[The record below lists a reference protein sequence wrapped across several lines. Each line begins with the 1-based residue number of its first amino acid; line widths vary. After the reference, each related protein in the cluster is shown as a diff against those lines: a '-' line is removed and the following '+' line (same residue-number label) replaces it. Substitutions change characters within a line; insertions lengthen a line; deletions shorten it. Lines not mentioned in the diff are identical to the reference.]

1 MYNLTT
7 SPTNQQPKAQL
18 VPVSQDNIA
27 LNLGLF
33 TSSLG
38 GRIYPPPHFV
48 KLSQI
53 LTKQFLCYKSLGLI
67 AYAFKTYTYC
77 VWLLSK
83 HVAQQTN

>member
-38 GRIYPPPHFV
+38 GRIYPP
-48 KLSQI
+48 LI
-53 LTKQFLCYKSLGLI
+53 L
-67 AYAFKTYTYC
+67 
-77 VWLLSK
+77 
-83 HVAQQTN
+83 